1 MPVQEPGG
9 LPALL
14 AQLPPLRH
22 GAGGVAGGGG
32 CDSGDVG
39 EMGGLVTKV
48 GEPRRQKLKNC
59 FCPNCAVSR
68 DTGQLG
74 PPQVGQRTPN

>member
-1 MPVQEPGG
+1 MLVEEPGG

-22 GAGGVAGGGG
+22 GAGGMARGGGG
-32 CDSGDVG
+32 DSGAVG

-48 GEPRRQKLKNC
+48 GEPRRQKPKNC
-59 FCPNCAVSR
+59 LAPNCAISQN
-68 DTGQLG
+68 TTLLG
-74 PPQVGQRTPN
+74 PPQEGQSTPH